1 MGEEMTT
8 DRHRQ
13 MLKRQ
18 VVQYISNK
26 SLQLMCVPTAG
37 LRSVESPVD
46 VTGGG
51 SEETSSGGLL
61 GSHLPPVSSSSSSS
75 GASYVET
82 APLWDPL
89 QESVQETAARLLF
102 MAVKWAKNLPSF
114 SSLPFR
120 DQVSRANGDVKL
132 RWDTIR
138 ERVENKRGKVS
149 KKNYNKKKGSERM
162 T

>member
-1 MGEEMTT
+1 MREDDRPTQT
-8 DRHRQ
+8 DDE
-13 MLKRQ
+13 KRTEGA
-18 VVQYISNK
+18 SDA
-26 SLQLMCVPTAG
+26 VPRVANLHVSVSPSG
-37 LRSVESPVD
+37 LRNVESPVD

-61 GSHLPPVSSSSSSS
+61 SSHLPPVSSSSSSS
-75 GASYVET
+75 GTSYVET

-120 DQVSRANGDVKL
+120 DQVSGG
-132 RWDTIR
+132 TR
-138 ERVENKRGKVS
+138 EREREGEQVRGDAAR
-149 KKNYNKKKGSERM
+149 EQ
-162 T
+162 